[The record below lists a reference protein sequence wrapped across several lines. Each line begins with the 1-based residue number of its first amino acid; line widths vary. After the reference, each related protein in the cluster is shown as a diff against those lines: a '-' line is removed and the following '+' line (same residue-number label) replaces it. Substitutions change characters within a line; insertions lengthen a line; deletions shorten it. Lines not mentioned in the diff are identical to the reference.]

1 MYYGLINSMN
11 RVAPSNPLWNN
22 FVAYFTGDNTP
33 NDAKGT
39 YTGTLV
45 NGATYTTGK
54 INNGFSLD
62 GVNDYVDFGNTFDF
76 DGSTAFTFSF
86 WMNLSN
92 LTDKTIIGKW
102 NSANYGYLF
111 FLISGKLR
119 IALSNNVSTNL
130 LRVDTVNSLTT
141 GFKHIVISYDGSK
154 NVSGLTVKIDNNLQS
169 LTTLNNTLTGSIST
183 TDSFRISPN
192 VVGLNYMVGIID
204 ELAIWNRVL
213 TSTEVTE
220 IYNAG
225 AGKQYPL

>member
-1 MYYGLINSMN
+1 MIINSFIF
-11 RVAPSNPLWNN
+11 ATSSTLWNN
-22 FVAYFTGDNTP
+22 LLSYYTADNTP
-33 NDAKGT
+33 NDSKGSIN
-39 YTGTLV
+39 GTLF
-45 NGATYTTGK
+45 NGATYGTGK

-62 GVNDYVDFGNTFDF
+62 GVNDFVDFGNNFDF

-102 NSANYGYLF
+102 NSGNFGYLF
-111 FLISGKLR
+111 FLIGSKLR
-119 IALSNNVSTNL
+119 IALSNNVSTNI
-130 LRVDTVNSLTT
+130 LRIDTVNSLTT
-141 GFKHIVISYDGSK
+141 GLKHIVISYDGSK
-154 NVSGLTVKIDNNLQS
+154 NVSGLTVKIDNTSQS

-213 TSTEVTE
+213 TATEVTE
-220 IYNAG
+220 LYNTG
-225 AGKQYPL
+225 SGKQYPL